1 MQAWIFICCHVNIC
15 MIITCKSCE
24 GKIMWWFSACILV
37 FSVGGSS
44 SSVNISWWSFTW
56 AWITCFCCSDYH
68 HITFLIV
75 YKPQCSMC
83 VGILFTV
90 VVCSFRATVG
100 RSASDGE
107 VHSVDGSLRSEEG
120 RRSAAQQ
127 HRHHAHPALYQLHR
141 PHQQPYSWSVHIWK
155 ALFESAT
162 EGAPLE

>member
-1 MQAWIFICCHVNIC
+1 M
-15 MIITCKSCE
+15 S
-24 GKIMWWFSACILV
+24 L
-37 FSVGGSS
+37 SS
-44 SSVNISWWSFTW
+44 ISWVCSCSKSRVLTATCIILFNCFRTSLLYLHNY
-56 AWITCFCCSDYH
+56 AGLTLHLLSCKYLYDHHLSLHHMCFCRSDYH
-68 HITFLIV
+68 HITFMIV

-83 VGILFTV
+83 EAFLFTV

-141 PHQQPYSWSVHIWK
+141 PHQQPNSWSVHI
-155 ALFESAT
+155 
-162 EGAPLE
+162 